1 MGAWGIEILNN
12 DRAMDLIDSL
22 TEMKSSSLRVVI
34 GILLNSVD
42 EEEAMLGVAI
52 VDAALNGVD
61 KRIIGNEEYYQWFG
75 RLNKKVRRD
84 AYHYKATARNTIKR
98 VEENS
103 NYFADWNDDC
113 RQRRRIMV
121 DQIYDRLK

>member
-75 RLNKKVRRD
+75 RLNKKGECKFQCV
-84 AYHYKATARNTIKR
+84 
-98 VEENS
+98 
-103 NYFADWNDDC
+103 
-113 RQRRRIMV
+113 
-121 DQIYDRLK
+121 